1 MRQRQ
6 RCTVEILCTLWA
18 VLGVKHRSH
27 ITGGWHNRLYIQ
39 QGHTFQTLRLGGLAA
54 GRLATEALQE
64 RWQQGRQSLL
74 MVCSGIDFSS
84 WR

>member
-27 ITGGWHNRLYIQ
+27 ITGGWHNRLYIRKAVLSRRYAWADWPPDDWP
-39 QGHTFQTLRLGGLAA
+39 LRLCKSDGSKAA
-54 GRLATEALQE
+54 NP
-64 RWQQGRQSLL
+64 
-74 MVCSGIDFSS
+74 C
-84 WR
+84 